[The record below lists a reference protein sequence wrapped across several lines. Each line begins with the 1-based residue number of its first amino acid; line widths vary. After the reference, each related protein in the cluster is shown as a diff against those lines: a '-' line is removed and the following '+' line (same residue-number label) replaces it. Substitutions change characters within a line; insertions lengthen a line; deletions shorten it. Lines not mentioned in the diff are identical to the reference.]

1 MPLLN
6 SGIWSCRSSRCVG
19 FDLRILAQAFKSK
32 ARWTVLTALTVL
44 AALALTA
51 CQTPPPVEPSA
62 AVPVSA
68 PLSSQSGKRYIV
80 DSEASEIRL
89 LVYRDGPMARFG
101 HNHVMTGQVRGEF
114 SVSDTAAASGFQIE
128 IPVASLEVDAPAA
141 RAEEG
146 AQFAAPVS
154 DQARKGTRDNML
166 GADVLDA
173 DHFAL
178 IRIESD
184 ALLGPRWNPGVT
196 ARITLRSNTSEVKF
210 PAAVFEQPGALT
222 VIASFQV
229 RQSDL
234 GLKPFSVLGGAIRV
248 GDSIDVRVRLV
259 ARPAAQ

>member
-1 MPLLN
+1 M
-6 SGIWSCRSSRCVG
+6 
-19 FDLRILAQAFKSK
+19 
-32 ARWTVLTALTVL
+32 VL
-44 AALALTA
+44 AALFALVLTA
-51 CQTPPPVEPSA
+51 CQTTPPDETSSA
-62 AVPVSA
+62 AA
-68 PLSSQSGKRYIV
+68 PAGAATAQVGKRYIV
-80 DSEASEIRL
+80 DSQASELRL

-101 HNHVMTGQVRGEF
+101 HNHVMTGQVRGEL
-114 SVSDTAAASGFQIE
+114 SVSDSAAASGFQIE
-128 IPVASLEVDAPAA
+128 IPVASLEVDVPAA

-146 AQFAAPVS
+146 AEFAAPVS
-154 DQARKGTRDNML
+154 EQARKGTRDNML

-196 ARITLRSNTSEVKF
+196 AHITVRGNTSEVKF
-210 PAAVFEQPGALT
+210 PAAVFEQPGVLT

-248 GDSIDVRVRLV
+248 GDSMDIRVRLV

>member
-1 MPLLN
+1 
-6 SGIWSCRSSRCVG
+6 V
-19 FDLRILAQAFKSK
+19 
-32 ARWTVLTALTVL
+32 VL
-44 AALALTA
+44 AALFALALTA
-51 CQTPPPVEPSA
+51 CQIAPPVETSSA
-62 AVPVSA
+62 TA
-68 PLSSQSGKRYIV
+68 PAGAATARVGKRYIV
-80 DSEASEIRL
+80 DSQASELRL

-101 HNHVMTGQVRGEF
+101 HNHVMTGQVRGEL
-114 SVSDTAAASGFQIE
+114 SVSDSAAASGFQIE
-128 IPVASLEVDAPAA
+128 IPVSLLEVDAPAA

-146 AQFAAPVS
+146 AEFAAPVS

-196 ARITLRSNTSEVKF
+196 ARITLRGNTSEVKF
-210 PAAVFEQPGALT
+210 PAAVFEQPGGLT

-248 GDSIDVRVRLV
+248 GDSMDVRVRLV